1 MGTAEGWR
9 GARVPRSQPSHPHD
23 APVVLQVAKHF
34 AQMNAWLWE
43 DEQENKV
50 VLTGPGE
57 KGWVPTGPGVGGWRR
72 AAAGS
77 GTQTLPSP
85 RCCVSK

>member
-1 MGTAEGWR
+1 M
-9 GARVPRSQPSHPHD
+9 PRSQPSHPHD

-34 AQMNAWLWE
+34 AQMKAWLRE
-43 DEQENKV
+43 EQENKV
-50 VLTGPGE
+50 VPTGPGE